1 MAVDKNDIIL
11 GSGKLYIVLYNNTM
25 PTDAQVEIDDNNV
38 GRIKGGAKLTYKPTQ
53 YEVTDDDNYV
63 VRRIITKEEV
73 TFTSGILTWNLDNL
87 NKLSPATMSTDAVKN
102 EKVLKIGGKTD
113 MDNYLVRFVHTKKSG
128 KKLRVTLLGNAGSGF
143 TFQFNPD
150 KETTY
155 DADFS
160 ALSQDDGTL
169 VEFRDEQETASTVLA
184 LALSSSTP
192 ANNATNVTVG
202 STITLTFNNAIKD
215 YSDISLLDE
224 SDNSLVAFTTLA
236 DVTGKIIT
244 LTPSSSLTAGKT
256 YDVVLAGVTDIYNQ
270 KLAQQIIKFTTAAA

>member
-1 MAVDKNDIIL
+1 MADDKNDIIL
-11 GSGKLYIVLYNNTM
+11 GSGKLYIVLFGDSM
-25 PTDAQVEIDDNNV
+25 PTDAVIETDSNNV

-53 YEVTDDDNYV
+53 YEVVDDDNYV

-87 NKLSPATMSTDAVKN
+87 NKLSPATMSIDADKN

-169 VEFRDEQETASTVLA
+169 VEFRDEQETTSTVPA

-192 ANNATNVTVG
+192 ENNGTNIATS
-202 STITLTFNNAIKD
+202 STITLTFNNQIAD
-215 YSDISLLDE
+215 YSDIAFISD
-224 SDNSLVAFTTLA
+224 SDNVLVPFTATIDA
-236 DVTGKIIT
+236 TGKIIT
-244 LTPSSSLTAGKT
+244 LTPASNLIAAKI
-256 YDVVLAGVTDIYNQ
+256 YDVVLAGITDIYNQ
-270 KLAQQIIKFTTAAA
+270 KLAQQIIKFTVAAS

>member
-1 MAVDKNDIIL
+1 MADDKNDIIL
-11 GSGKLYIVLYNNTM
+11 GSGKLYIVLYNDSM
-25 PTDAQVEIDDNNV
+25 PTDAAIETDSNNV

-87 NKLSPATMSTDAVKN
+87 NKLSPATMSVDADKN

-169 VEFRDEQETASTVLA
+169 VEFRDEQETASTIPA

-192 ANNATNVTVG
+192 ANNGTNVAIN
-202 STITLTFNNAIKD
+202 STIVLTFNNQIAD
-215 YSDISLLDE
+215 YSDIAFISD
-224 SDNSLVAFTTLA
+224 SDNVLVPFTASLDT
-236 DVTGKIIT
+236 TGKIIT
-244 LTPSSSLTAGKT
+244 LTPASNLIAAKI
-256 YDVVLAGVTDIYNQ
+256 YDVVLAGITDVYNQ
-270 KLAQQIIKFTTAAA
+270 KLAQQIIKFTVAAS